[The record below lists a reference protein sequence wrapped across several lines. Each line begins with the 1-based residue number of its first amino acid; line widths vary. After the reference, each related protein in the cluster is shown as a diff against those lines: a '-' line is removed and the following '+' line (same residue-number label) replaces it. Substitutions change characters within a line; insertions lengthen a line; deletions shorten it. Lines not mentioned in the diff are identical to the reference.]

1 MQSCMKKFLFI
12 LSVLLFTSALYAQNI
27 KLPIPNKSGGKP
39 LMTVLN
45 ERKSSRDFSEKILPN
60 QQLSNLLWAAWGYN
74 RADKRTAPSS
84 QNKQE
89 MDIYVALASGCYLYD
104 ARKNELVLVVKQD
117 LREKTG
123 KQDFVKNAP
132 VNIIFV
138 ADKRKMA
145 QQDEQSMLQTAYINT
160 GFISQNI
167 YLYCASEGLA
177 TVIRAWV
184 DKAALAL
191 AMKLHDQQEIIVCQT
206 VGYPK

>member
-1 MQSCMKKFLFI
+1 MSL
-12 LSVLLFTSALYAQNI
+12 LLFTSALYAQNI
-27 KLPIPNKSGGKP
+27 KLPTPNKSGGKP

-160 GFISQNI
+160 GFINQNI

>member
-1 MQSCMKKFLFI
+1 MKKFLFI
-12 LSVLLFTSALYAQNI
+12 LSLLLFTSALYAQNI
-27 KLPIPNKSGGKP
+27 KLPTPNKSGGKP

-45 ERKSSRDFSEKILPN
+45 ERKSSRDFSEKSLPN

>member
-1 MQSCMKKFLFI
+1 MRKIIFSLFLVF
-12 LSVLLFTSALYAQNI
+12 FTSILFAQNI
-27 KLPIPNKSGGKP
+27 KLPSPQKTGGKP

-45 ERKSSRDFSEKILPN
+45 ERKSDRDFSDKNISN

-89 MDIYVALASGCYLYD
+89 MDVYVALASGCYLYD

-117 LREKTG
+117 LRDKTG
-123 KQDFVKNAP
+123 KQAFVKHAP
-132 VNIIFV
+132 VNLIFV

-145 QQDEQSMLQTAYINT
+145 QGDEQSMLQTAYINA
-160 GFISQNI
+160 GYISQNV
-167 YLYCASEGLA
+167 YLYCASEGLS
-177 TVIRAWV
+177 TVVRGWV
-184 DKAALAL
+184 DKAPLAT
-191 AMKLHDQQEIIVCQT
+191 AINLHEQQEIVVCQT

>member
-1 MQSCMKKFLFI
+1 MSL
-12 LSVLLFTSALYAQNI
+12 LLFTSALYAQNI
-27 KLPIPNKSGGKP
+27 KLPTPNKSGGKP

-45 ERKSSRDFSEKILPN
+45 ERKSSRDFSEKIFPN

-74 RADKRTAPSS
+74 RTDKRTAPSS

>member
-1 MQSCMKKFLFI
+1 MSL
-12 LSVLLFTSALYAQNI
+12 LLFTSALYAQNI
-27 KLPIPNKSGGKP
+27 KLPTPNKSGGKP

-45 ERKSSRDFSEKILPN
+45 ERKSSRDFSEKSLPN

-206 VGYPK
+206 EGYPK

>member
-1 MQSCMKKFLFI
+1 MSL
-12 LSVLLFTSALYAQNI
+12 LLFTSALYAQNI
-27 KLPIPNKSGGKP
+27 KLPTPNKSGGKP

-60 QQLSNLLWAAWGYN
+60 QQLSNLLWADWGYN

>member
-1 MQSCMKKFLFI
+1 MSL
-12 LSVLLFTSALYAQNI
+12 LLFTSALYTQNI
-27 KLPIPNKSGGKP
+27 KLPTPNKSGGKP

-45 ERKSSRDFSEKILPN
+45 ERKSSRDFSEKNLPN

>member
-1 MQSCMKKFLFI
+1 MSL
-12 LSVLLFTSALYAQNI
+12 LLFTSALYTQNI
-27 KLPIPNKSGGKP
+27 KLPTPNKSGGKP

-45 ERKSSRDFSEKILPN
+45 ERKSSRDFSEKSLPN

>member
-1 MQSCMKKFLFI
+1 M
-12 LSVLLFTSALYAQNI
+12 SVLLFTSALYAQNI
-27 KLPIPNKSGGKP
+27 KLPTPNKSGGKP

-45 ERKSSRDFSEKILPN
+45 ERKSSRDFSEKSLPN

>member
-1 MQSCMKKFLFI
+1 MSL
-12 LSVLLFTSALYAQNI
+12 LLFTSALYAQNI
-27 KLPIPNKSGGKP
+27 KLPTPNKSGGKP

-45 ERKSSRDFSEKILPN
+45 ERKSSRDFSEKSLPN

-89 MDIYVALASGCYLYD
+89 MDIYVASASGWYLYD
-104 ARKNELVLVVKQD
+104 ARKNELVLVDKQD

>member
-1 MQSCMKKFLFI
+1 MSL
-12 LSVLLFTSALYAQNI
+12 LLFTSALYTQNI
-27 KLPIPNKSGGKP
+27 KLPTPNKSGGKP

>member
-1 MQSCMKKFLFI
+1 MSL
-12 LSVLLFTSALYAQNI
+12 LLFTSALYAQNI
-27 KLPIPNKSGGKP
+27 KLPTPNKSGGKP

-45 ERKSSRDFSEKILPN
+45 ERKSSRDFSEKIFPN

>member
-1 MQSCMKKFLFI
+1 MSL
-12 LSVLLFTSALYAQNI
+12 LLFTSALYAQNI
-27 KLPIPNKSGGKP
+27 KLPTPNKSGGKP

-45 ERKSSRDFSEKILPN
+45 ERKSSRDFSEKSLPN
-60 QQLSNLLWAAWGYN
+60 QQLSNLLWADWGYN

-89 MDIYVALASGCYLYD
+89 IDIYVALASGCYLYD

-145 QQDEQSMLQTAYINT
+145 EQDEQSMLQTAYINT

>member
-1 MQSCMKKFLFI
+1 MKKFLFI
-12 LSVLLFTSALYAQNI
+12 LSLLLFTSALYAQNI
-27 KLPIPNKSGGKP
+27 KLPTPNKSGGKP

>member
-1 MQSCMKKFLFI
+1 MSL
-12 LSVLLFTSALYAQNI
+12 LLFTSALYAQNI
-27 KLPIPNKSGGKP
+27 KLPTPNKSGGKP

-45 ERKSSRDFSEKILPN
+45 ERKSSRDFLEKSLPN
-60 QQLSNLLWAAWGYN
+60 KQLSNLLWAAWGYN

-191 AMKLHDQQEIIVCQT
+191 SMKLHDQQEIIVCQT

>member
-1 MQSCMKKFLFI
+1 MYEKISVYIVITFI
-12 LSVLLFTSALYAQNI
+12 SSALYAQNI
-27 KLPIPNKSGGKP
+27 KLPTPNKSGGKP

>member
-1 MQSCMKKFLFI
+1 MSL
-12 LSVLLFTSALYAQNI
+12 LLFTSALYAQNI

-45 ERKSSRDFSEKILPN
+45 ERKSSRDFSEKSLPN

-74 RADKRTAPSS
+74 REDKRTAPSS

>member
-1 MQSCMKKFLFI
+1 MSL
-12 LSVLLFTSALYAQNI
+12 LLFTSALYAQNI
-27 KLPIPNKSGGKP
+27 KLPTPNKSGGKP

-45 ERKSSRDFSEKILPN
+45 ERKSSRDFSEKSLPN
-60 QQLSNLLWAAWGYN
+60 QQLSNLLWATWGYN

>member
-1 MQSCMKKFLFI
+1 M
-12 LSVLLFTSALYAQNI
+12 SVLLFTSALYAQNI
-27 KLPIPNKSGGKP
+27 KLPTPNKSGGKP

>member
-1 MQSCMKKFLFI
+1 MSL
-12 LSVLLFTSALYAQNI
+12 LLFTSALYAQNI
-27 KLPIPNKSGGKP
+27 KLPTPNKSGGKP

-45 ERKSSRDFSEKILPN
+45 ERKSSRDFSEKNLPN

>member
-1 MQSCMKKFLFI
+1 MRKIIFSLFLVF
-12 LSVLLFTSALYAQNI
+12 FTSTLFAQNI
-27 KLPIPNKSGGKP
+27 KLPSPQKAGGKP
-39 LMTVLN
+39 LMRVLN
-45 ERKSSRDFSEKILPN
+45 ERKSDRDFSDKNISN

-89 MDIYVALASGCYLYD
+89 MDVYVALASGCYLYD
-104 ARKNELVLVVKQD
+104 ARKNELILVVKQD

-123 KQDFVKNAP
+123 KQSFVKNAP
-132 VNIIFV
+132 VNLIFV

-145 QQDEQSMLQTAYINT
+145 QQDEQSMLQTAYINA

>member
-1 MQSCMKKFLFI
+1 MSL
-12 LSVLLFTSALYAQNI
+12 LLFTSALYAQNI
-27 KLPIPNKSGGKP
+27 KLPTPNKSGGKP

-45 ERKSSRDFSEKILPN
+45 ERKSSRDFSEKNLPN

-145 QQDEQSMLQTAYINT
+145 EQDEQSMLQTAYINT

>member
-1 MQSCMKKFLFI
+1 MSL
-12 LSVLLFTSALYAQNI
+12 LLFTSALYAQNI
-27 KLPIPNKSGGKP
+27 KLPTPNKSGGKP

-45 ERKSSRDFSEKILPN
+45 ERKSSRDFLEKNLPN

>member
-1 MQSCMKKFLFI
+1 MSL
-12 LSVLLFTSALYAQNI
+12 LLFTSALYAQNI
-27 KLPIPNKSGGKP
+27 KLPTPNKSGGKP

-45 ERKSSRDFSEKILPN
+45 ERKSSRDFSEKSLPN

-191 AMKLHDQQEIIVCQT
+191 AMKLYDQQEIIVCQT

>member
-1 MQSCMKKFLFI
+1 MKKFLFI
-12 LSVLLFTSALYAQNI
+12 LSLLLFTSALYAQNI
-27 KLPIPNKSGGKP
+27 KLPTPNKSGGKP

-45 ERKSSRDFSEKILPN
+45 ERKSSRDFSEKSLPN

-206 VGYPK
+206 EGYPK

>member
-1 MQSCMKKFLFI
+1 MRKIIFSLFLVF
-12 LSVLLFTSALYAQNI
+12 FTSTLFAQNI
-27 KLPIPNKSGGKP
+27 KLPSPQKAGGKP

-45 ERKSSRDFSEKILPN
+45 ERKSDRDFSDKNISN

-89 MDIYVALASGCYLYD
+89 MDVYVALASGCYLYD
-104 ARKNELVLVVKQD
+104 ARKNELILVVKQD

-123 KQDFVKNAP
+123 KQSFVKNAP
-132 VNIIFV
+132 VNLIFV

-145 QQDEQSMLQTAYINT
+145 QQDEQSMLQTAYINA
-160 GFISQNI
+160 GYISQNV

-177 TVIRAWV
+177 TVVRGWV
-184 DKAALAL
+184 DKAPLAT
-191 AMKLHDQQEIIVCQT
+191 AINLHEQQEIVVCQT

>member
-1 MQSCMKKFLFI
+1 MSL
-12 LSVLLFTSALYAQNI
+12 LLFTSALYAQNI
-27 KLPIPNKSGGKP
+27 KLPTPKKSGGKP

-45 ERKSSRDFSEKILPN
+45 ERKSSRDFLEKNLPN

>member
-1 MQSCMKKFLFI
+1 MSL
-12 LSVLLFTSALYAQNI
+12 LLFTSALYAQNI
-27 KLPIPNKSGGKP
+27 KLPTPNKSGGKP

-45 ERKSSRDFSEKILPN
+45 ERKSSRDFSEKSLPN

>member
-1 MQSCMKKFLFI
+1 MKKFLFI
-12 LSVLLFTSALYAQNI
+12 LSLLLFTSALYAQNI
-27 KLPIPNKSGGKP
+27 KLPTPNKSGGKP

-132 VNIIFV
+132 INIIFV

>member
-1 MQSCMKKFLFI
+1 
-12 LSVLLFTSALYAQNI
+12 LSLLLFTSALYAQNI
-27 KLPIPNKSGGKP
+27 KLPTPNKSGGKP

-45 ERKSSRDFSEKILPN
+45 ERKSSRDFSEKSLPN

>member
-1 MQSCMKKFLFI
+1 MSL
-12 LSVLLFTSALYAQNI
+12 LLFTSALYAQNI
-27 KLPIPNKSGGKP
+27 KLPTPNKSGGKP

-45 ERKSSRDFSEKILPN
+45 ERKSSRDFSEKSLPN

-117 LREKTG
+117 LRGKTG

>member
-1 MQSCMKKFLFI
+1 MSL
-12 LSVLLFTSALYAQNI
+12 LLFTSALYAQNI
-27 KLPIPNKSGGKP
+27 KLPTPNKSGGKP

-45 ERKSSRDFSEKILPN
+45 ERKSSRDFSEKSLPN
-60 QQLSNLLWAAWGYN
+60 QQLSNLLWSAWGYN

>member
-1 MQSCMKKFLFI
+1 MSL
-12 LSVLLFTSALYAQNI
+12 LLFTSALYAQNI
-27 KLPIPNKSGGKP
+27 KLLTPNKSGGKP

>member
-1 MQSCMKKFLFI
+1 MSL
-12 LSVLLFTSALYAQNI
+12 LLFTSALYAQNI
-27 KLPIPNKSGGKP
+27 KLPTPNKSGGKP

-138 ADKRKMA
+138 ADKGKWLNKMSKVCCKQHTLILVLLA
-145 QQDEQSMLQTAYINT
+145 KIFTYI
-160 GFISQNI
+160 
-167 YLYCASEGLA
+167 
-177 TVIRAWV
+177 VP
-184 DKAALAL
+184 
-191 AMKLHDQQEIIVCQT
+191 
-206 VGYPK
+206 PKD

>member
-1 MQSCMKKFLFI
+1 MSL
-12 LSVLLFTSALYAQNI
+12 LLFTSALYAQNI
-27 KLPIPNKSGGKP
+27 KLPTPNKSGGKP

-74 RADKRTAPSS
+74 REDKRTAPSS

>member
-1 MQSCMKKFLFI
+1 
-12 LSVLLFTSALYAQNI
+12 LSLLLFTSALYAQNI
-27 KLPIPNKSGGKP
+27 KLPTPNKSGGKP

-160 GFISQNI
+160 GFINQNI

>member
-1 MQSCMKKFLFI
+1 MS
-12 LSVLLFTSALYAQNI
+12 LLLYTSALYAQNI
-27 KLPIPNKSGGKP
+27 KLPTPNKSGGKP